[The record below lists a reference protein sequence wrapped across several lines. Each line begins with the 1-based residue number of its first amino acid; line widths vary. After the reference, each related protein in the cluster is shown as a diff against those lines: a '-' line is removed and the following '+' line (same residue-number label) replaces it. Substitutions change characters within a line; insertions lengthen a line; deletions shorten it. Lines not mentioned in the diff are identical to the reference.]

1 MWTRKAVVYVGLGT
15 ILVLFAPFINNLQL
29 FLLGTTILG
38 FVAVHSLVNTRPI
51 DVKIT
56 RSFDSDQV
64 FENSN
69 VSIDLIV
76 QNKGRSVGFL
86 EIYDNLPSEIEVN
99 NGSNHTIIRLHKD
112 ELVINKYN
120 VNCRLRGQYRLG
132 NPRLRIYNPSF
143 LFFYESDIQSKSS
156 LVVLPQIEQIEGVDL
171 STDFPKMYQGA
182 LPIRR
187 IGTSGEF
194 YGIREYFPGDDFK
207 NINWRVFGRTRKLMV
222 NQFERED
229 ISDLM
234 LVLDAREISGTG
246 TILRNPLNYSC
257 RGAAALTSFFLRSRN
272 RVGLTIYGE
281 TVNVI
286 PPDTGERHL
295 YRILTALAEVK
306 AAGSLGLHTVLGD
319 LRNFTPRSPVMVI
332 STLES
337 DPTSTTALREITARG
352 FKLTVIAPDTLDYDR
367 DSRIISPT
375 VYFTASAS
383 LDNKI
388 TEVRSLGARAMRW
401 NPDTV
406 LSTSLAEVIR

>member
-76 QNKGRSVGFL
+76 RNKGRSVGFL

-207 NINWRVFGRTRKLMV
+207 NINWRVFGKTRKLMV

-246 TILRNPLNYSC
+246 TVLRNPLNYSC
-257 RGAAALTSFFLRSRN
+257 RAAASLTSFFLRSRN

-295 YRILTALAEVK
+295 FRILTALAEVK

-332 STLES
+332 STLEN
-337 DPTSTTALREITARG
+337 DATCTTALREITARG
-352 FKLTVIAPDTLDYDR
+352 FKLTVIAPDTLNYDR

-388 TEVRSLGARAMRW
+388 TEARSLGARAMRW

>member
-15 ILVLFAPFINNLQL
+15 ILVLFSPFINNLQL

-64 FENSN
+64 FENSD
-69 VSIDLIV
+69 VTIDLII

-86 EIYDNLPSEIEVN
+86 EIYDNLPSELEVN
-99 NGSNHTIIRLHKD
+99 NGSNHTIIRLKKD
-112 ELVINKYN
+112 ELVVNKYHLE
-120 VNCRLRGQYRLG
+120 CRLRGQYRLG
-132 NPRLRIYNPSF
+132 NPSLRIYNPSF
-143 LFFYESDIQSKSS
+143 LFYYEADIESKSS
-156 LVVLPQIEQIEGVDL
+156 LVVLPQIEQIEGIDL

-182 LPIRR
+182 MPIRR

-229 ISDLM
+229 ISDIM
-234 LVLDAREISGTG
+234 FVLDAREISGTG

-257 RGAAALTSFFLRSRN
+257 RAAASLTSFFLRARN

-295 YRILTALAEVK
+295 YRILTTLAEVK
-306 AAGSLGLHTVLGD
+306 AGGSLGLHTVLGD

-332 STLES
+332 STLEN
-337 DPTSTTALREITARG
+337 DPTSTNALREITARG

-388 TEVRSLGARAMRW
+388 TEARSLGARAMRW
-401 NPDTV
+401 DPEHV